1 MKKFIFISF
10 FIIIISTVIAI
21 YQVWNRQSLI
31 ISKEIVKEKLKFPAS
46 HFIQW
51 KGAEIH
57 YTDEGEGI
65 PVLMIHGFGGAYT
78 HFEDMARLMKDQY
91 RIIRVDLPGFGLS
104 EYPDGYDPKS
114 FTESYQDYLRYL
126 LGVLQLDSLYV
137 MGNSLGGLIAWNCAV
152 QHPDKVKKLVLLSPA
167 GYELDEVL
175 SPGKILKHEWIQK
188 IALKGQPLWMTRSGL
203 EEAFYKKDKVKD
215 NVVERINLFTNR
227 EGVIPHM
234 INVAL
239 TKDFPDTALIR
250 NVQCPTLIIWGKEDA
265 IIPIEHTEKFKRDIP
280 GSQVVIFENSG
291 HCPMMED
298 PEKTASQ
305 CLRFLRAKRF
315 KAYH

>member
-1 MKKFIFISF
+1 MKKFILISF
-10 FIIIISTVIAI
+10 SIIIISAAIGI

-31 ISKEIVKEKLKFPAS
+31 ISREIVKEKLTSPVS

-51 KGAEIH
+51 EGAEIH
-57 YTDEGEGI
+57 YTDEGTGI
-65 PVLMIHGFGGAYT
+65 PVLMIHGFGGAHT

-104 EYPDGYDPKS
+104 EYPDAYDPKN
-114 FTESYQDYLRYL
+114 FTDSYQDYLRFL
-126 LGVLQLDSLYV
+126 LDTLRLDSLYV
-137 MGNSLGGLIAWNCAV
+137 IGNSLGGLIAWNCAV

-167 GYELDEVL
+167 GYELDKVL
-175 SPGKILKHEWIQK
+175 SPGKILRHEWAQK

-203 EEAFYKKDKVKD
+203 EDAFYKKDSVKD

-227 EGVIPHM
+227 EGIIPHM

-250 NVQCPTLIIWGKEDA
+250 NVQCPTLVIWGKEDA
-265 IIPIEHTEKFKRDIP
+265 VIPVEHADRFKRDIS

-298 PEKTASQ
+298 PEETAHQSLQ
-305 CLRFLRAKRF
+305 FF
-315 KAYH
+315 N